1 MASKYDGLGEYL
13 RAQGGTEV
21 PMTFAEIERA
31 TGTKLP
37 PKAQHSRAWWSN
49 NPSNNVM
56 TKVWLA
62 AGFET
67 AQVDIPGRRLMFRRT
82 RRSPLFA
89 AMKGTFSVDPSWD
102 LTKPAMSEEELA
114 EMEANIH
121 RTADLVDA
129 GSRGMSET
137 VPGYKHAA
145 PEPNADGH
153 PLIGWM
159 KGTFSIEPGT
169 DLTKPALDP
178 DELARMF
185 ANIERTAD
193 LIEKGLKRK

>member
-1 MASKYDGLGEYL
+1 MSSKYDGLGAHL
-13 RAQGGTEV
+13 RTQTGTEV
-21 PMTFAEIERA
+21 PMTFAEIERV

-82 RRSPLFA
+82 RRSPLFG
-89 AMKGTFSVDPSWD
+89 AMKGTFSVDPAWD
-102 LTKPAMSEEELA
+102 LTKPAMSDEELA

-121 RTADLVDA
+121 RTADMVDA
-129 GSRGMSET
+129 GSRGKSET
-137 VPGYKHAA
+137 APAYKHALL
-145 PEPNADGH
+145 EPNADGH

-159 KGTFSIEPGT
+159 KGTFSIEPGW
-169 DLTKPALDP
+169 DLTKPALDA
-178 DELARMF
+178 DELAKMF

-193 LIEKGLKRK
+193 

>member
-1 MASKYDGLGEYL
+1 MASKYDRLGAHL
-13 RAQGGTEV
+13 RAQAGTEV

-67 AQVDIPGRRLMFRRT
+67 AQVDIPGRRLVFKRMRRHPAT
-82 RRSPLFA
+82 GAL
-89 AMKGTFSVDPSWD
+89 KGTFSVDPSWD
-102 LTKPAMSEEELA
+102 LTKPAMSEDELA

-137 VPGYKHAA
+137 APAYKRAA
-145 PEPNADGH
+145 REPNADGH

-178 DELARMF
+178 GELARMF
-185 ANIERTAD
+185 ATIERTAD